1 VHGVIGSADDGAGAD
16 GNAGEDDAVG
26 GASADTGAS
35 TAVNGGGGGVGSG
48 AAAAAAAA
56 AAMAAAAAAVPV
68 DAPDEIPMLTAPD
81 KRHLAGHSA
90 VFIGDVRLST
100 LKQVRKRNPLL
111 ASSAFS
117 KHAQKKNNKKRLLDR
132 LTSCFDSEGT

>member
-35 TAVNGGGGGVGSG
+35 TAINGGGGGVGSG
-48 AAAAAAAA
+48 AAAAAA

-100 LKQVRKRNPLL
+100 LKQVRQRNPLL

-117 KHAQKKNNKKRLLDR
+117 KHAQNKNTTKKR
-132 LTSCFDSEGT
+132 